1 MYLYFDKNGTLLET
15 INDEALRQYNT
26 GVNTVN
32 VFVEEGGD
40 IIAMK
45 YWFKLGN
52 GVLLQKS
59 SYLTDKQEMKT
70 VPFDRNRDLKHFTYG
85 KKYRFFVIEI
95 PSGDITAEKASS
107 DCVGYVSEGNV
118 FSQSGLVL
126 MTIQALYTKDEN
138 EDIPALSL
146 DKVAFMVEDAVDLP
160 TSPVDGSEFNWLLN
174 HYVVDNYFR
183 PQLTYNSVLAYKEQV
198 ELPISEVDEEGNQ
211 LAFNRTPLENESFLA
226 VYTYQGSSY
235 LGIGTVVELKT
246 TLVEEGGVESGAIS
260 SAIVEFDSTNK
271 VKLSN
276 KQGADGSNALII
288 NTIYRVEYP
297 EDLFD
302 EDPYIPLKYFN
313 RKPYEDETFF
323 MIYSVSDE
331 DDNIGIVN
339 MTVVTPSVI
348 HEGEECAICHPDINT
363 NYSLRGLQ
371 GEQGEPGPQ
380 GPKGELGLTPEI
392 TMTATIDNNEGT
404 PAVTVTK
411 GGTTTKPTFAFAF
424 KNLKGNT
431 GPQGS
436 TGPQGPTGNGI
447 SSITEYYAVSTSNT
461 STPSSWSTSVPTLT
475 TNNKYLWSYEK
486 VTYTNGNTEET
497 SKRVIGVYGDTPTIS
512 ASATIDNNYGTP
524 SVSVS
529 KSGTVAN
536 PNLAF
541 TFKNLKGNGIKSVT
555 QTSTGSYDGGR
566 NTIRV
571 TLDSGTISNFYVYNG
586 HRGYVYTPTIS
597 EDGVLS
603 WTNDG
608 DLDNPDDL
616 KLTGDDALWLKGIR
630 EYENPEDVSGDVV
643 YIPLTDFNRTPKK
656 SETFNM
662 VYSLSEEGGIVFV
675 ATFIV
680 QEALVTADNID
691 SAECMIIPETNFQLS
706 GAEGPKGEQGMQG
719 PQGETGA
726 SGKDGADALFY
737 DAAILLNDNTNPLD
751 AGFVET
757 RLDKYNRTPVFN
769 ERFVV
774 YACTYINEKLHVFYG
789 TASVA
794 LVTEDT
800 VTIEFN
806 ESVDI
811 TGEKGTTFTPS
822 VSGDGTLSWT
832 NDGGLDNPPSVNIK
846 GADGESLDPNLY
858 YTKAEVDELIGTG
871 GEGTSDYDKL
881 ENKPIINQD
890 LSDGDFTPT
899 ANTYYHNTGATESYK
914 QNVIYFYNGTEYK
927 ELGEKGDVGPQGPE
941 GNGIVEINQT
951 DTEGLVDTYTIV
963 MSNGQEVNFTVTNG
977 AEGPQG
983 PKGDDG
989 EKGTTFIPTIS
1000 DEGVLSWTNDGGL
1013 ENPEPVT
1020 IIGGGEGGTT
1030 NYNEL
1035 SNKPIINQDL
1045 TDSGLTPTANT
1056 YYRDTNTGIIY
1067 YYDGSEYAELG
1078 GADGVGITE
1087 IIGGDA
1093 EITPSETITPITIK
1107 TSDNKETQVE
1117 IIAKNGM
1124 TNVVAYTKVVEAS
1137 DWQSSTEYAEYGYN
1151 FFATV
1156 AISTDKLDYG
1166 YDTYVPTVTPTDIS
1180 DILEG
1185 NLAPFAVSGAS
1196 TDSGTLGV
1204 YVYAKEQPTTAK
1216 TFNVVLAHVIE

>member
-26 GVNTVN
+26 DVNTVN
-32 VFVEEGGD
+32 VFVEDGED
-40 IIAMK
+40 IVLMK
-45 YWFKLGN
+45 YWFKLGD
-52 GVLLQKS
+52 GRLLQKS

-118 FSQSGLVL
+118 FCQSGLVL
-126 MTIQALYTKDEN
+126 MTIQALYTKDQDES
-138 EDIPALSL
+138 IPALSL

-288 NTIYRVEYP
+288 NTIYRVENP

-331 DDNIGIVN
+331 GDDISIVN

-348 HEGEECAICHPDINT
+348 HEGEECAICHPDTDT

-541 TFKNLKGNGIKSVT
+541 AFKNLKGNGIKSVT

-571 TLDSGTISNFYVYNG
+571 TLDSGTMSNFYVYNG

-603 WTNDG
+603 WTNTG
-608 DLDNPDDL
+608 GLENPDDL

-662 VYSLSEEGGIVFV
+662 VYSLSEEGGLVFV

-680 QEALVTADNID
+680 QEALVTADNVD

-706 GAEGPKGEQGMQG
+706 GAEGPQG
-719 PQGETGA
+719 PKG
-726 SGKDGADALFY
+726 DD
-737 DAAILLNDNTNPLD
+737 
-751 AGFVET
+751 
-757 RLDKYNRTPVFN
+757 
-769 ERFVV
+769 
-774 YACTYINEKLHVFYG
+774 
-789 TASVA
+789 
-794 LVTEDT
+794 
-800 VTIEFN
+800 
-806 ESVDI
+806 
-811 TGEKGTTFTPS
+811 GEKGTTFIPH
-822 VSGDGTLSWT
+822 VSADGVLSWT
-832 NDGGLDNPPSVNIK
+832 NDGDLDNPESVTIK
-846 GADGESLDPNLY
+846 GADGETPDLTDY
-858 YTKAEVDELIGTG
+858 YTKSQVDELIGASG
-871 GEGTSDYDKL
+871 GGTNDYNAL
-881 ENKPIINQD
+881 ENVPIVNQD
-890 LSDGDFTPT
+890 LSVGEFSPT
-899 ANTYYHNTGATESYK
+899 ERTYYRHIGATGTYT
-914 QNVIYFYNGTEYK
+914 QNVIYYYDGTTYS
-927 ELGEKGDVGPQGPE
+927 ELGKNGGQGPQGEQGEPGITPQLKVDEDNYWCVSYNE
-941 GNGIVEINQT
+941 GETWDSLNVKAT
-951 DTEGLVDTYTIV
+951 
-963 MSNGQEVNFTVTNG
+963 
-977 AEGPQG
+977 GPQG
-983 PKGDDG
+983 EQGTSGEIGPQG

-1045 TDSGLTPTANT
+1045 TDSGFTPTANT
-1056 YYRDTNTGIIY
+1056 YYRDTSTGIIY

-1087 IIGGDA
+1087 IIGGEA
-1093 EITPSETITPITIK
+1093 EITPGETITPITIK
-1107 TSDNKETQVE
+1107 TSDNKETQVD

-1166 YDTYVPTVTPTDIS
+1166 YDTYVPTVTPTDIG